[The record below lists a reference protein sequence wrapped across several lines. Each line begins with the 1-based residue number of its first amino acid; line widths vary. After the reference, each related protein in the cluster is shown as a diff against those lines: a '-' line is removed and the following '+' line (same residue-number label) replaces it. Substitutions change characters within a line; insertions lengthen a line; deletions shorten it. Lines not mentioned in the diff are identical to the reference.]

1 MAARH
6 GSRPPRSP
14 RGGNYASAA
23 RVELPPSLSEHVC
36 QVLREDILAGRL
48 VGGERLTEALV
59 IERTGASRTPV
70 REGLRRL
77 EAEGLVL
84 SHRSRGT
91 YVTYRLSANEA
102 TLIYEVRLTLEPFL
116 TRLCAERITDAEL
129 AGIED
134 VLGRFAEV
142 IDDEPAVAG
151 QLDAEFHLSI
161 YEASGSQLISVLR
174 GYWSRLQLELSRR
187 VYATE
192 VPRRFLREHQDI
204 FEALSAGD
212 GDLAAE
218 RMRKHVE
225 HGRSVLQRGFKAA
238 PGE

>member
-134 VLGRFAEV
+134 VLGRFAEA
-142 IDDEPAVAG
+142 IDDEPAIAG